1 MFSSKVFIFF
11 CFSQDLCA
19 IDALR
24 AEISVQTPPKK
35 EKKGKPGTALNVKLN
50 LSLPVPNM
58 SALEGCECR
67 VWDILCG
74 VDGDSLHKQA
84 VNEKLNE

>member
-1 MFSSKVFIFF
+1 MHQHYTLRFQKRIICSFITLAMFSSKVFLFF

-19 IDALR
+19 IDALW

-50 LSLPVPNM
+50 LSLPVPTM
-58 SALEGCECR
+58 IALEGCECL
-67 VWDILCG
+67 V
-74 VDGDSLHKQA
+74 
-84 VNEKLNE
+84 